1 MKILGKVTNLK
12 ERILL
17 RIGTSEL
24 VVIFIVALL
33 VLGPDKVPKYAKKAG
48 KMLSSIKVYADK
60 LSEDI
65 NESIVE
71 PLEEVQKPLKKAV
84 EPLKDI
90 SNDIS
95 KPIKDIKKS
104 VNDIGKPQKKEEAVL
119 TALGETQ
126 QATVE
131 ELSIETEKETEN
143 VTTEEVVQEN

>member
-1 MKILGKVTNLK
+1 M
-12 ERILL
+12 

-33 VLGPDKVPKYAKKAG
+33 VLGPEKVPKYAKKAG
-48 KMLSSIKVYADK
+48 KFLSSIKVYADK

-65 NESIVE
+65 NDSVVE

-90 SNDIS
+90 SKDIN

-104 VNDIGKPQKKEEAVL
+104 VSDIGNPQKRVESI
-119 TALGETQ
+119 TSETD
-126 QATVE
+126 E
-131 ELSIETEKETEN
+131 ETEN
-143 VTTEEVVQEN
+143 TAEVKEHLSSENEVL

>member
-1 MKILGKVTNLK
+1 M
-12 ERILL
+12 

-33 VLGPDKVPKYAKKAG
+33 VLGPEKVPKYAKKAG
-48 KMLSSIKVYADK
+48 KFLSSIKVYADK

-104 VNDIGKPQKKEEAVL
+104 VNGIGKPQKKEESIVL
-119 TALGETQ
+119 KADAEA
-126 QATVE
+126 ATTEAKTTEVE
-131 ELSIETEKETEN
+131 NLSTETEIL
-143 VTTEEVVQEN
+143 QEN

>member
-1 MKILGKVTNLK
+1 M
-12 ERILL
+12 

-104 VNDIGKPQKKEEAVL
+104 VNDIGKPQKKEETVL
-119 TALGETQ
+119 PTDGETLAE
-126 QATVE
+126 ATVTE
-131 ELSIETEKETEN
+131 ESSIETKNLSKET
-143 VTTEEVVQEN
+143 EVVQEN

>member
-1 MKILGKVTNLK
+1 M
-12 ERILL
+12 

-48 KMLSSIKVYADK
+48 KFLSSIKVYADK

-65 NESIVE
+65 NESVVE

-90 SNDIS
+90 SNDIN

-104 VNDIGKPQKKEEAVL
+104 VSDIGKPHEEEENIAEAAEAEEDSSADSVEAKENV
-119 TALGETQ
+119 
-126 QATVE
+126 
-131 ELSIETEKETEN
+131 SSETEIL
-143 VTTEEVVQEN
+143 QEN

>member
-1 MKILGKVTNLK
+1 M
-12 ERILL
+12 

-33 VLGPDKVPKYAKKAG
+33 VLGPEKVPKYAKKAG
-48 KMLSSIKVYADK
+48 KFLSSIKVYADK

-104 VNDIGKPQKKEEAVL
+104 VNDIGKPQKKEENIAMVID
-119 TALGETQ
+119 GEEITSEVN
-126 QATVE
+126 A
-131 ELSIETEKETEN
+131 ETEDLSKETELL
-143 VTTEEVVQEN
+143 QEN

>member
-1 MKILGKVTNLK
+1 M
-12 ERILL
+12 

-48 KMLSSIKVYADK
+48 KFLSSIKVYADK

-71 PLEEVQKPLKKAV
+71 PLEEVQKPLRKAV

-95 KPIKDIKKS
+95 KPIKDIKQS
-104 VNDIGKPQKKEEAVL
+104 VNDIGKPQKKEENISVADN
-119 TALGETQ
+119 GEQ
-126 QATVE
+126 ISEVAKEMDNV
-131 ELSIETEKETEN
+131 SNKIEIS
-143 VTTEEVVQEN
+143 QEN